1 MQTARLGDSAF
12 VESEERLL
20 GVEVDSEK
28 ASLQEQGAANG
39 QKNSPHSD
47 ARRPD
52 AVELDIIQKIS
63 QTAQHTKE
71 SIRAHFNGFYERL
84 LPVEGTEDVT
94 ALVHKIEQMPA
105 KAEDALGGELGKF
118 EVESAIRGPKWRQAK
133 EENEQF
139 RNDNQLVRPAD
150 YAPIKSMV
158 GWFALLI
165 VIESILNASLLW
177 ELTGFL
183 LALGQTTL
191 ITAVNVLF
199 GAGAMGFCL
208 RYKNHV
214 SLRARWPCLICVPV
228 VAAVLVFNFGV
239 GHYRDALVEAKAQ
252 AEQLLISP
260 NWDDESV
267 EVVDLSFVDY
277 TKRAMDSI
285 LDGLFSIDSILSAL
299 LIVVGLGFFGL
310 AAYKWYSMLDPY
322 PGYRKRD
329 LALNAAHEDY
339 RQLVDDARARMEAG
353 IEYAMAR
360 IEDERIKV
368 TNMRK
373 QYHELS
379 NRANALRKDYAEWC
393 VVLGQTQATLLE
405 VYRDSNRQSRSEPAP
420 EYFDEV
426 VPIDDALVAPPA
438 FAPPSLGDT
447 DAVVEAVRLAGEEMG
462 KIIAEKR
469 QRFNALVDMQPSTDT
484 PPN

>member
-1 MQTARLGDSAF
+1 MQTARLGDNAF

-20 GVEVDSEK
+20 GVDVDSERE
-28 ASLQEQGAANG
+28 SLQKQGAING
-39 QKNSPHSD
+39 EKNSPSSD

-52 AVELDIIQKIS
+52 AVELDIIKKIS
-63 QTAQHTKE
+63 ETAQHTKE

-94 ALVHKIEQMPA
+94 ALVHKIKEMPA
-105 KAEDALGGELGKF
+105 KTEDALGGELGKF
-118 EVESAIRGPKWRQAK
+118 EVESAIRGRKWREAK
-133 EENEQF
+133 DDYDEF
-139 RNDNQLVRPAD
+139 RRDNQRNGSAK
-150 YAPIKSMV
+150 YAPIKSIV

-165 VIESILNASLLW
+165 AIESILNASLLW

-183 LALGQTTL
+183 LAVGQTAL

-199 GAGAMGFCL
+199 GASAMGLCL
-208 RYKNHV
+208 RYKNLV
-214 SLRARWPCLICVPV
+214 SLRARWPCLICAPV

-239 GHYRDALVEAKAQ
+239 AHYRDALVNAKEQ

-260 NWDDESV
+260 NWDDESA
-267 EVVDLSFVDY
+267 EFVDLSFVDY

-285 LDGLFSIDSILSAL
+285 LDGLFGIDSILSAL
-299 LIVVGLGFFGL
+299 LIVVGLGFFGF
-310 AAYKWYSMLDPY
+310 ATYKWYSMLDPY

-329 LALNAAHEDY
+329 LALKAAHEDY
-339 RQLVDDARARMEAG
+339 SQLVDGASAQMEAG
-353 IEYAMAR
+353 IEDAMAR
-360 IEDERIKV
+360 SEDERTKV

-426 VPIDDALVAPPA
+426 VPINDALVAPPA
-438 FAPPSLGDT
+438 FAPPSLGDM

-469 QRFNALVDMQPSTDT
+469 RRFNALVDMHQSADT
-484 PPN
+484 PA